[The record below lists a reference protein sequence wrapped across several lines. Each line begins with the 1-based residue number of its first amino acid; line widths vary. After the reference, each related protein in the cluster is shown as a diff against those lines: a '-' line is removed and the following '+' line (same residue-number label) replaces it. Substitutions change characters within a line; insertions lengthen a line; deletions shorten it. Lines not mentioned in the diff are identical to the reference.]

1 VACVCW
7 FESNA
12 LNDSMSFKK
21 RGRSSKSSNNAGEIL
36 THNACNASSSGVKDG
51 ALGEE
56 VVWQKLLP
64 AESFLILRCIQ
75 ARLIFPEQW
84 FGDV

>member
-1 VACVCW
+1 
-7 FESNA
+7 
-12 LNDSMSFKK
+12 M
-21 RGRSSKSSNNAGEIL
+21 GEVL
-36 THNACNASSSGVKDG
+36 THDACNASSSGVKGG